1 VRQKLHDM
9 AVTNSAPI
17 MGPGE
22 AVQATGRARVGK
34 ANIARN
40 VAMMAASAI
49 LSGGAGVMYTQ
60 KKSFYIVLTNQRLLI
75 IEPHWLSGRP
85 TAKVVAEVPRQALT
99 VAEAKRGVM
108 ATVTLG
114 IGGDGQGLRLSYP
127 AMDKEGADN
136 LLRALQYQ
144 AA

>member
-1 VRQKLHDM
+1 MRQKLHDM
-9 AVTNSAPI
+9 AVANSAPV

-40 VAMMAASAI
+40 VAVMAASAI
-49 LSGGAGVMYTQ
+49 LSGGAGMMYTQ
-60 KKSFYIVLTNQRLLI
+60 KKAFYIVLTNQRLLI
-75 IEPHWLSGRP
+75 TEPHWLTGRP
-85 TAKVVAEVPRQALT
+85 TAKIVAEVPREAVA

-108 ATVTLG
+108 ASVTLA
-114 IGGDGQGLRLSYP
+114 IGGEAQGLRLSY
-127 AMDKEGADN
+127 AALDKEGADN